1 MKKPVLL
8 TALGLILAV
17 TMANSQQS
25 QPAAGPALDIPK
37 NLTQY
42 FVVLL
47 VKAPGR
53 PESPLPPDLLRRHLA
68 YIRAMIEQ
76 KRYVVAGPFLD
87 HDQMVGIAIVV
98 APTLEEAQRIATN
111 DPTVMEGH
119 YAVEVHPVS
128 LPSLAG
134 VTVVY

>member
-8 TALGLILAV
+8 MALGLILAA
-17 TMANSQQS
+17 TAHAQQS
-25 QPAAGPALDIPK
+25 PPTAGPALDIPK

-47 VKAPGR
+47 VRTPGR
-53 PESPLPPDLLRRHLA
+53 SESPLPPDLLRRHLA

-76 KRYVVAGPFLD
+76 KHYVLAGPFLD
-87 HDQMVGIAIVV
+87 NDRMAGMAIIA
-98 APTLEEAQRIATN
+98 APTLEEAQRIATG

-119 YAVEVHPVS
+119 FAVEVHPVS